1 MNLDIERQKFQAEK
15 EQSDKLLS
23 KFEEMINS
31 TKNVNINDLNNLN
44 KTFVSTIQDVQKQLE
59 KVISEN
65 KNTSNSLIAD
75 ITISLSRLE
84 TKLKDLVNTADN
96 NYYSKLE
103 EVNTKLVTELDRIK
117 REIPEMPNMKL
128 VENRMNRITDELIK
142 IKISAN
148 DLVVSTVKDIEK
160 KIPQVETGESLV
172 VKIQEV
178 KRPWLSIEAI
188 DGDFN
193 AKVTKQFGGGNTVP
207 LNLYVNNENYGGIRE
222 VNIVGSGVSAEL
234 INGVM
239 TVNVGGSGFTKE
251 TPTGVINGSNTSF
264 TVTSEPN
271 YVVSDGITY
280 FANAGYTY
288 SSLTITMDTPPAQYI
303 RSYY

>member
-31 TKNVNINDLNNLN
+31 TKSVNINDLNNLN
-44 KTFVSTIQDVQKQLE
+44 KTFVKTIKDVQKQLE
-59 KVISEN
+59 GVITEN
-65 KNTSNSLIAD
+65 KTTSNSLIAD
-75 ITISLSRLE
+75 VTNSLSKLE
-84 TKLKDLVNTADN
+84 TKLKDLVNTTDN

-103 EVNTKLVTELDRIK
+103 EVNAKLVTELDRIK
-117 REIPEMPNMKL
+117 EEIPEMPNMKL
-128 VENRMNRITDELIK
+128 VDDRMNKITDDLTK
-142 IKISAN
+142 LKISAS
-148 DLVVSTVKDIEK
+148 DLIVSTVKELEK
-160 KIPQVETGESLV
+160 KIPETETGESLV
-172 VKIQEV
+172 VKIQDV

-280 FANAGYTY
+280 FASAGYTY